1 MIRFYIAS
9 VTSGF
14 VLCMFFCTCACSMQ
28 PSIEITNL
36 TCEYRQN
43 PLGIESNNPR
53 FAWQLSS
60 NNRNQVQTAYRIL
73 ASDNPENL
81 EKGIGNY
88 WDSGKILSDQSIQ
101 IEYKGQSLIA
111 AKKYFWKVMIW
122 DGNGKSSAWSTPSF
136 WQMGLL
142 ERSDWGDAKW
152 IGLEKM
158 NDSDKIFPALH
169 LPHLWKDRKDTVTV
183 TKNLLPQFRKEIT
196 IRGKIKS
203 ATAFICGLGHFDFF
217 LNGEKVSDNFLD
229 PGWTKYEKYAQYVP
243 FDLSGLLQSGKNVLG
258 IMLGNGFYNIP
269 RERYN
274 KIVQRFGYPAVI
286 SKIQIEYEDGSSE
299 NIVTD
304 TTWRVSKSPITF
316 SSIYG
321 GEDYD
326 ATLVEPNWKRTGFND
341 SHWQV
346 PVEVTG
352 SPVLISQQQE
362 PLKIFDA
369 KTPVVISS
377 PKEGVWVY
385 DMGQNMSAIP
395 HIMVAGNQGAKVKIS
410 PSELIG
416 SNGLISQVNVGE
428 HVYFNYTLGNG
439 KVETWRPQFTYY
451 GFRYIQIEGAVPEGK
466 PNPNSLPVIKELKS
480 LHIHGDVK
488 KIGEFTCSNEL
499 FNKIFTLIDW
509 AITSNTVSVSTD
521 CPQREKL
528 GWVEQVYLMGNSL
541 RYNYDVATHF
551 NKIMEDIAASQTD
564 QGLIPT
570 IAPEYVKFGGGF
582 RDSPEWG
589 SVGVIVPYELYKW
602 YGDKRILENYYDL
615 MKKYVDYLSGK
626 AVNHIISKS
635 LGDWADVFEPGDPDY
650 AQSSTS
656 TELPA
661 TATYY
666 YDLIILK
673 DVARLLGNTSDE
685 QKYNALSLEV
695 KKAFNST
702 FFKKD
707 KMTYDK
713 GSQTANAMAIYF
725 ELVEM
730 EYREKILASLVG
742 DIKARNYAL
751 TSGDIGWRYV
761 IQVLHNEG
769 LSDILFKMNNRSDV
783 PGYGYQMAKGATAL
797 TESWKGLDASNN
809 HLMFGQIMEW
819 FYGGLAGIG
828 QTPGSL
834 AFKEIVIKPET
845 VGDITEVKGS
855 SLSPYGLIKSHWKIN
870 GDKFD
875 LHISIPPNTT
885 AIVFIPSLKNS
896 TILEGSKKIK
906 GMEEIKFQKW
916 ENGRAVYK
924 IGSGNFHFTSM
935 IETIKK

>member
-1 MIRFYIAS
+1 MIKTLIFSLFFSI
-9 VTSGF
+9 SGF
-14 VLCMFFCTCACSMQ
+14 SQQT
-28 PSIEITNL
+28 EIKIKNL
-36 TCEYRQN
+36 SCEYKEN
-43 PLGIESNNPR
+43 PLGIETNSPR
-53 FAWQLSS
+53 LSWQLISKS
-60 NNRNQVQTAYRIL
+60 RNQVQSAYRIIV
-73 ASDNPENL
+73 SNNPDGFKSG
-81 EKGIGNY
+81 EKKF
-88 WDSGKILSDQSIQ
+88 WDSGKKLSDQSIQ
-101 IEYKGQSLIA
+101 IEYKGLPLKS
-111 AKKYFWKVMIW
+111 AKKYYWKVMIW
-122 DGNGKSSAWSTPSF
+122 DGNGHPTLWSPVAF

-142 ERSDWGDAKW
+142 TSKDWGNAKW
-152 IGLEKM
+152 IGLEKI
-158 NDSDKIFPALH
+158 NESDKIFPALH
-169 LPHLWKDRKDTVTV
+169 LPHLWKDRKDTVTIN
-183 TKNLLPQFRKEIT
+183 KNLLPQFRKEIN

-243 FDLSGLLQSGKNVLG
+243 FDLSGLLHSGKNVVG

-286 SKIQIEYEDGSSE
+286 SKIQIEYEDGSIE

-304 TTWRVSKSPITF
+304 KTWRVTKSPITF

-326 ATLVEPNWKRTGFND
+326 ARLVEANWKKTGFND

-346 PVEVTG
+346 PLEVSG
-352 SPVLISQQQE
+352 SPVLFAQHQQ
-362 PLKIFDA
+362 PLKIFEA
-369 KTPVVISS
+369 KTPLKISS

-395 HIMVAGNQGAKVKIS
+395 YIMVAGNQGAQVKIS
-410 PSELIG
+410 PSELLG
-416 SNGLISQVNVGE
+416 RNGLISQMNVGE
-428 HVYFNYTLGNG
+428 HVFFIYTIGDG

-466 PNPNSLPVIKELKS
+466 PNPNNLPVIKELKS
-480 LHIHGDVK
+480 LHVRGDVK
-488 KIGEFTCSNEL
+488 RIGEFTCSNEL

-509 AITSNTVSVSTD
+509 GIRSNTVSVSTD

-528 GWVEQVYLMGNSL
+528 GWVEQAYLMGNSI
-541 RYNYDVATHF
+541 RYNYDVATLF
-551 NKIMEDIAASQTD
+551 TKIMEDIAASQQTN
-564 QGLIPT
+564 GLIPA

-602 YGDKRILENYYDL
+602 NGDKRMLENYYNL

-635 LGDWADVFEPGDPDY
+635 LGDWADIFEPGDADY
-650 AQSSTS
+650 EQSATS
-656 TELPA
+656 TEIPA
-661 TATYY
+661 MATYY

-673 DVARLLGNTSDE
+673 DVARLLGKTADE
-685 QKYNALSLEV
+685 KKYHALSLEV
-695 KKAFNST
+695 KQAFNST

-725 ELVEM
+725 DLVEP
-730 EYREKILASLVG
+730 EYREKVLASLVG
-742 DIKARNYAL
+742 DIKTRNYAL

-761 IQVLHNEG
+761 IQVLHKEG
-769 LSDILFKMNNRSDV
+769 MSDILFKMNNRSDV
-783 PGYGYQMAKGATAL
+783 PGYGYQMAQGATAL
-797 TESWKGLDASNN
+797 TESWKGLGASNN

-828 QTPGSL
+828 QTQGSL
-834 AFKEIVIKPET
+834 AFKEIIIKPEP

-855 SLSPYGLIKSHWKIN
+855 SISPYGLIKSYWKIS

-875 LHISIPPNTT
+875 LHITIPPNTRAT
-885 AIVFIPSLKNS
+885 VFLPSLKDS
-896 TILEGSKKIK
+896 AILEGGKKVKSVK
-906 GMEEIKFQKW
+906 GIIFQKW
-916 ENGRAVYK
+916 ENGRCLYQ
-924 IGSGNFHFTSM
+924 IGSGTYHFTSK
-935 IETIKK
+935 ITVDKKYP

>member
-1 MIRFYIAS
+1 MIKLYLAS
-9 VTSGF
+9 VTKGF
-14 VLCMFFCTCACSMQ
+14 ALCILLSTCAWAMQ
-28 PSIEITNL
+28 PAIEIINL

-43 PLGIESNNPR
+43 PLGIESKNPR
-53 FAWQLSS
+53 LAWQLSS
-60 NNRNQVQTAYRIL
+60 RKRNQIQTAYRIIV
-73 ASDNPENL
+73 SDNPESL

-88 WDSGKILSDQSIQ
+88 WDTGKILSDQSIQ
-101 IEYKGQSLIA
+101 IEYKGQPLKA
-111 AKKYFWKVMIW
+111 AKNYYWKVMMW
-122 DGNGKSSAWSTPSF
+122 DGIRNPSAWSSPGF

-142 ERSDWGDAKW
+142 EPSDWENAKW
-152 IGLEKM
+152 IGLEKI
-158 NDSDKIFPALH
+158 NESDKIFPALH
-169 LPHLWKDRKDTVTV
+169 SPHLWKDRKDTVTIN
-183 TKNLLPQFRKEIT
+183 KNFLPQFRKEI
-196 IRGKIKS
+196 IISGKVKS

-286 SKIQIEYEDGSSE
+286 SKIQIEYEDGSIE

-304 TTWRVSKSPITF
+304 TTWRVTKSPITF

-326 ATLVEPNWKRTGFND
+326 ARLVEANWKKTGFND
-341 SHWQV
+341 NHWQV
-346 PVEVTG
+346 PVEVSG
-352 SPVLISQQQE
+352 SPVLFAQHQQ

-369 KTPVVISS
+369 KTPLKISS

-395 HIMVAGNQGAKVKIS
+395 YLMVAGNQGAQVKIS
-410 PSELIG
+410 PSELLG
-416 SNGLISQVNVGE
+416 SNGLISQMNVGE
-428 HVYFNYTLGNG
+428 HVFFRYTIGDG

-466 PNPNSLPVIKELKS
+466 PNPKNLPVIKELKS
-480 LHIHGDVK
+480 LHVRGDVK
-488 KIGEFTCSNEL
+488 RIGEFTCSNEL

-509 AITSNTVSVSTD
+509 GIRSNTVSVSTD

-528 GWVEQVYLMGNSL
+528 GWVEQAYLMGNSI

-564 QGLIPT
+564 KGLIPT

-602 YGDKRILENYYDL
+602 NGDKRILEKYYDL

-626 AVNHIISKS
+626 AVNHVISKS
-635 LGDWADVFEPGDPDY
+635 LGDWADIFEPGDSDFV
-650 AQSSTS
+650 QSATS
-656 TELPA
+656 VELPA
-661 TATYY
+661 MATYY

-673 DVARLLGNTSDE
+673 DVAHLLGKTADE
-685 QKYNALSLEV
+685 KKYDALSLEV
-695 KKAFNST
+695 KQAFNST

-725 ELVEM
+725 DLVEP
-730 EYREKILASLVG
+730 EYREKVLASLVG

-761 IQVLHNEG
+761 IQVLHQEG
-769 LSDILFKMNNRSDV
+769 LSEILFKMNNRSDV
-783 PGYGYQMAKGATAL
+783 PGYGYQMAQGATAL
-797 TESWKGLDASNN
+797 TESWKGLGASNN

-828 QTPGSL
+828 QTQGSL
-834 AFKEIVIKPET
+834 AFKEIIIKPEP

-855 SLSPYGLIKSHWKIN
+855 SISPYGLIKSHWKIS

-875 LHISIPPNTT
+875 LHITIPPNTKAT
-885 AIVFIPSLKNS
+885 VFLPSLKDS
-896 TILEGSKKIK
+896 AILEGGKKVKSVK
-906 GMEEIKFQKW
+906 GIKFQKW
-916 ENGRAVYK
+916 ENGRCVYQ
-924 IGSGNFHFTSM
+924 IGSGDFHFTS
-935 IETIKK
+935 TFATVKK